1 MSIPTGYEPV
11 TLNHWLWYK
20 YQCHEGSSVDFQRL
34 FENIM
39 KRAKPEFIQ
48 IRAYGKIGD
57 RKADGLFIAESTVF
71 QVYSPDTLTQAEVIK
86 KINEDLDGAVIH
98 WGEDLKKWVFVYN
111 VRRGVPPDIPKILK
125 EKQRQYPEITI
136 EHLSSDAL
144 WEIARSLTIQQ
155 RAEVLGAPS
164 GYESMFLVP
173 DARLVPSTIPEPTQ
187 DAWIVLIQDILVPID
202 VRSVMEGLKPAT
214 PFGAPVFIRPH
225 TSSWEKAAVYQRN
238 LVVELLAKCR
248 HTFPP
253 RFAVFSIAPIP
264 LIIQL
269 GFLLSDSVLVSY
281 SKYHLDTQSWRW
293 PDVDPRDVDLDIHV
307 SGLPDKPVPEE
318 CEVLIRI
325 SLSARVWQHETD
337 EVVPGLPVQV
347 DISVDAPSLLWIRT
361 VEQLDR
367 LGRVFRGVLA
377 EIRANVP
384 YCRHIHLF
392 YAGPAPGA
400 LIVGQ
405 QINPRMNPPVYT
417 YEYSRQRSPRY
428 ELALTLEQ
436 EGGQ

>member
-20 YQCHEGSSVDFQRL
+20 YQCHEGSPADFQRL

-39 KRAKPEFIQ
+39 KRAKPEFMQ
-48 IRAYGKIGD
+48 IRPYGNIGD
-57 RKADGLFIAESTVF
+57 RKADGLFMAESTIF

-111 VRRGVPPDIPKILK
+111 VRRGIPPDIPKILK
-125 EKQRQYPEITI
+125 EKQKQYPGVTI
-136 EHLSSDAL
+136 DHLSSDAL
-144 WEIARSLTIQQ
+144 WEIARGLTIQQ

-164 GYESMFLVP
+164 EYESMFLVP
-173 DARLVPSTIPEPTQ
+173 DTRLVPATMPEPNQ
-187 DAWIVLIQDILVPID
+187 DSWIVLIQDVLVPID
-202 VRSVMEGLKPAT
+202 VRSALKALQPAT
-214 PFGAPVFIRPH
+214 PFGAPVFIRPD
-225 TSSWEKAAVYQRN
+225 TSSWEKAAEYQRN

-264 LIIQL
+264 FIIQL
-269 GFLLSDSVLVSY
+269 GFLLSDSVLVSCY
-281 SKYHLDTQSWRW
+281 KYHIDTQSWRW
-293 PDVDPRDVDLDIHV
+293 PDVDLQDVDLGIHV
-307 SGLPDKPVPEE
+307 SGLPHKPVQKE
-318 CEVLIRI
+318 CDVLIRI
-325 SLSARVWQHETD
+325 SLSARVGQHETD
-337 EVVPGLPVQV
+337 EVVSGLPVQV
-347 DISVDAPSLLWIRT
+347 DISVDEPGLLWIRS

-367 LGRVFRGVLA
+367 LSRVLRSVL
-377 EIRANVP
+377 EKIRTNVP
-384 YCRHIHLF
+384 YCQHIHLF

-405 QINPRMNPPVYT
+405 QINPRMNPPVHT

-428 ELALTLEQ
+428 ELALTLKQ
-436 EGGQ
+436 EDR